1 MQKSLAISGVLL
13 IFLFFGVFSFQS
25 PQRSVRL
32 AGSSLLFNRPYLS
45 RLSAV
50 MSMEAWLDCASW
62 SHSEAWDDHQKN
74 LSFDRVLVRENQTR
88 LIESLPVSSSKSI
101 GIISNNGVKITDHL
115 TGRLLGALA
124 EVSSATG
131 QDAALALVGSV
142 DWIVLRCIGSW
153 QMIPVENL
161 IAACD
166 GTGTK
171 LAVFV
176 NTFEDLPGILYSL
189 ELGPHAVILDS
200 SLKLW
205 DAYDT
210 FKLNSNSKK
219 LLTAESAGKVHE
231 DDSSDAEDGL
241 LTAVVTSISSGGIGD
256 RVCIDLIQLLR
267 DGEGLFI
274 GSSAKLLALVH
285 GETFEGEY
293 VPSRPFRV
301 NAGPVHSY
309 VLMADGSTKYLS
321 ELKAGDSVKVV
332 DGTGGSV
339 SDGKSGEQGALRW
352 RAVTVGR
359 CKIESR
365 PTLIVTYKYTST
377 SHVSDPLNQ
386 NREAV
391 NMVFEGQIFLQQ
403 AETVRLICPIT
414 NTSTNTNTGATEG
427 TQNQSQDQVQDPE
440 QISGAAVITH
450 IDTHMHTHRA
460 IPVTEIK
467 IGDEI
472 YVLKNSRG
480 THVGNRV
487 TATVVEK

>member
-1 MQKSLAISGVLL
+1 
-13 IFLFFGVFSFQS
+13 
-25 PQRSVRL
+25 
-32 AGSSLLFNRPYLS
+32 
-45 RLSAV
+45 
-50 MSMEAWLDCASW
+50 MSMEAWLDYTSW
-62 SHSEAWDDHQKN
+62 SDNETWDDHEKN
-74 LSFDRVLVRENQTR
+74 LSPDRILVRENQTR
-88 LIESLPVSSSKSI
+88 LIESLTVSSSNPI
-101 GIISNNGVKITDHL
+101 GIISNNGIKITDPL

-176 NTFEDLPGILYSL
+176 NTLEDLPGILYSL
-189 ELGPHAVILDS
+189 ELGPHAVIMDS
-200 SLKLW
+200 STKLW

-210 FKLNSNSKK
+210 FKLNENSKEI
-219 LLTAESAGKVHE
+219 LSSDSVGKVHE
-231 DDSSDAEDGL
+231 DDSGDAEGGL
-241 LTAVVTSISSGGIGD
+241 LTAVVTGVSSGGIGD
-256 RVCIDLIQLLR
+256 RVCIDLIQLLK

-332 DGTGGSV
+332 DGTAGGV
-339 SDGKSGEQGALRW
+339 SGAKSGQQGALKW

-377 SHVSDPLNQ
+377 PRVADPLIQ
-386 NREAV
+386 NHAAI
-391 NMVFEGQIFLQQ
+391 NKVFEGQIFLQQ
-403 AETVRLICPIT
+403 AETVRLICPFPK
-414 NTSTNTNTGATEG
+414 TSTSTGASEEN
-427 TQNQSQDQVQDPE
+427 QNQVQDPN
-440 QISGAAVITH
+440 QISGNSGITR
-450 IDTHMHTHRA
+450 MLTHRA
-460 IPVTEIK
+460 TPVTEIK

-472 YVLKNSRG
+472 YVLKNSLG

>member
-1 MQKSLAISGVLL
+1 MRKSFAFSGVLL
-13 IFLFFGVFSFQS
+13 IYLFFGVFSFQA
-25 PQRSVRL
+25 PKRSVRL
-32 AGSSLLFNRPYLS
+32 AGSSLLFERPYLS

-50 MSMEAWLDCASW
+50 MSMEAWLDYTSW
-62 SHSEAWDDHQKN
+62 SHYETWDGHEKN
-74 LSFDRVLVRENQTR
+74 LSFDRVLVRENETKV
-88 LIESLPVSSSKSI
+88 IESLAVSSSKSV
-101 GIISNNGVKITDHL
+101 GIISKNGIKITDLL

-176 NTFEDLPGILYSL
+176 NTLEDLPGILYSL
-189 ELGPHAVILDS
+189 ELGPHAVIMGP
-200 SLKLW
+200 SLTLW
-205 DAYDT
+205 DAFDT

-219 LLTAESAGKVHE
+219 LLSAESVGKVQS
-231 DDSSDAEDGL
+231 DDSSDAENGL
-241 LTAVVTSISSGGIGD
+241 LTAEVTSISSGGIGD
-256 RVCIDLIQLLR
+256 RVCIDLIQLLE

-321 ELKAGDSVKVV
+321 EIKAGDSVKVV
-332 DGTGGSV
+332 DGAGGGATG
-339 SDGKSGEQGALRW
+339 GKSGALKW

-377 SHVSDPLNQ
+377 PRVSDPLKE
-386 NREAV
+386 NRDLLKK
-391 NMVFEGQIFLQQ
+391 VFEGQIFLQQ
-403 AETVRLICPIT
+403 AETVRLVCPFPNT
-414 NTSTNTNTGATEG
+414 DTSNTSASEG
-427 TQNQSQDQVQDPE
+427 NQNQFQNQVQDPN
-440 QISGAAVITH
+440 QITGTAVI
-450 IDTHMHTHRA
+450 MQAHTHRA

-472 YVLKNSRG
+472 YVLKNSLG

>member
-1 MQKSLAISGVLL
+1 MWKSFALPGVLL
-13 IFLFFGVFSFQS
+13 IYLFFGVFSFQY

-32 AGSSLLFNRPYLS
+32 AGSSLLFKRTYLR

-50 MSMEAWLDCASW
+50 MSMEAWLDYTSW
-62 SHSEAWDDHQKN
+62 SDYEAWDDHKEN
-74 LSFDRVLVRENQTR
+74 LSFDRVLVRETQTR
-88 LIESLPVSSSKSI
+88 LVECPAVNSCTSV
-101 GIISNNGVKITDHL
+101 GIISNNGIKITDPL

-124 EVSSATG
+124 EVSSASG

-176 NTFEDLPGILYSL
+176 NTLEDLPGILYSL
-189 ELGPHAVILDS
+189 ELGPHAVIMDP
-200 SLKLW
+200 SLSLW
-205 DAYDT
+205 DAFDT
-210 FKLNSNSKK
+210 FKLNSDSKK
-219 LLTAESAGKVHE
+219 FLSAKSVGKVHS
-231 DDSSDAEDGL
+231 DDSCDAEDGL

-256 RVCIDLIQLLR
+256 RVCIDLIQLLK

-332 DGTGGSV
+332 DGTGG
-339 SDGKSGEQGALRW
+339 GKIGGQGALKW

-377 SHVSDPLNQ
+377 SHTADPSNQ
-386 NREAV
+386 NCDLITKH
-391 NMVFEGQIFLQQ
+391 FEGQIFLQQ
-403 AETVRLICPIT
+403 AETVRLICPFPNI
-414 NTSTNTNTGATEG
+414 NTSTIEG
-427 TQNQSQDQVQDPE
+427 NQNQFQNEVQDPD
-440 QISGAAVITH
+440 QISGSAVITH
-450 IDTHMHTHRA
+450 TDTHRA

-472 YVLKNSRG
+472 YVLKNNFG

>member
-1 MQKSLAISGVLL
+1 MQKSFAFSGVLL
-13 IFLFFGVFSFQS
+13 IYLSFGVFSFQS
-25 PQRSVRL
+25 PERSVRL
-32 AGSSLLFNRPYLS
+32 ARSSLLFKRSYLR

-50 MSMEAWLDCASW
+50 MSMEAWLDYTSW
-62 SHSEAWDDHQKN
+62 SDYETWDDHEKN
-74 LSFDRVLVRENQTR
+74 LSPDRILVRENQTR
-88 LIESLPVSSSKSI
+88 LIESLTVGSSKSV
-101 GIISNNGVKITDHL
+101 GIISNNGIKITDPL

-189 ELGPHAVILDS
+189 ELGPHAVIMDS
-200 SLKLW
+200 SPKLW

-210 FKLNSNSKK
+210 FNLNENSKK
-219 LLTAESAGKVHE
+219 LLSSESVGKVHS
-231 DDSSDAEDGL
+231 DDSCDTEGGL
-241 LTAVVTSISSGGIGD
+241 LTAAVTSVSSGGIGD
-256 RVCIDLIQLLR
+256 RVCIDLIQLLK

-332 DGTGGSV
+332 DGTGGGV
-339 SDGKSGEQGALRW
+339 SDGKSGQQVALKW

-377 SHVSDPLNQ
+377 SRVSDPLNQ
-386 NREAV
+386 NHDLV
-391 NMVFEGQIFLQQ
+391 NKVFVGQIFLQQ
-403 AETVRLICPIT
+403 AETVRLICPFP
-414 NTSTNTNTGATEG
+414 NTSTSTGANEG
-427 TQNQSQDQVQDPE
+427 RLNRFQNQVQGSN
-440 QISGAAVITH
+440 QISGTAEITH
-450 IDTHMHTHRA
+450 THTHRA
-460 IPVTEIK
+460 IPVTEINT
-467 IGDEI
+467 GDEI
-472 YVLKNSRG
+472 YVLMNSLG

-487 TATVVEK
+487 TASVVEK

>member
-1 MQKSLAISGVLL
+1 MWKSFALSGILL
-13 IFLFFGVFSFQS
+13 TYLFFGVLSFQS

-32 AGSSLLFNRPYLS
+32 AGSSLLFKRSHLE

-50 MSMEAWLDCASW
+50 MSMEAWLDNTSW
-62 SHSEAWDDHQKN
+62 SDYETWDDHEKN
-74 LSFDRVLVRENQTR
+74 LSPNRILVRENQTR
-88 LIESLPVSSSKSI
+88 LIESLTGSSSKSI
-101 GIISNNGVKITDHL
+101 GIISNNGIKITDPL

-142 DWIVLRCIGSW
+142 DWIVLRCIGTW

-176 NTFEDLPGILYSL
+176 NTLEDLPGILYSL
-189 ELGPHAVILDS
+189 ELGPHAVIMDS
-200 SLKLW
+200 SPKLW

-210 FKLNSNSKK
+210 FKVNENSKK
-219 LLTAESAGKVHE
+219 ILLTDSVGKVHN

-241 LTAVVTSISSGGIGD
+241 LTAVVTGVSSGGIGD

-332 DGTGGSV
+332 DGTGGGV
-339 SDGKSGEQGALRW
+339 TDGKSGQQGALKW

-365 PTLIVTYKYTST
+365 PTLIVTYKFTST

-386 NREAV
+386 NHDLM
-391 NMVFEGQIFLQQ
+391 NKVFQGQIFLQQ
-403 AETVRLICPIT
+403 AETVRLICPFP
-414 NTSTNTNTGATEG
+414 NTNTKTRTGASEG
-427 TQNQSQDQVQDPE
+427 NQNQFQNKVKDPKE
-440 QISGAAVITH
+440 ISGTAVITH
-450 IDTHMHTHRA
+450 AHTHRA

-472 YVLKNSRG
+472 YVLKNSLG

>member
-1 MQKSLAISGVLL
+1 MQKSFAFSGVLL
-13 IFLFFGVFSFQS
+13 IYFFFGVFSFQS
-25 PQRSVRL
+25 PERSVRL
-32 AGSSLLFNRPYLS
+32 AGSSLLFNRSYLR

-50 MSMEAWLDCASW
+50 MSMEAWLDYTIW
-62 SHSEAWDDHQKN
+62 SYSETWDDHEKN
-74 LSFDRVLVRENQTR
+74 LSPDRILVRENQTR
-88 LIESLPVSSSKSI
+88 LIESLTVSSSESI
-101 GIISNNGVKITDHL
+101 GIISNNGIKITYPF

-124 EVSSATG
+124 EVSSAAG
-131 QDAALALVGSV
+131 QDAALAFVGSV

-176 NTFEDLPGILYSL
+176 NTLEDLPGILYSL
-189 ELGPHAVILDS
+189 ELGPHAVIMDS
-200 SLKLW
+200 SPKLW
-205 DAYDT
+205 DAYST
-210 FKLNSNSKK
+210 FKLNENSKK
-219 LLTAESAGKVHE
+219 LLSAESVGKVHS
-231 DDSSDAEDGL
+231 DDLGDAEDGL
-241 LTAVVTSISSGGIGD
+241 LTAVVTGVSSGGIGD
-256 RVCIDLIQLLR
+256 RVCIDLIQLLK

-332 DGTGGSV
+332 DGTGGGV
-339 SDGKSGEQGALRW
+339 SDGKSGQQGALKW

-377 SHVSDPLNQ
+377 PRVSDPLHQ
-386 NREAV
+386 NHDLMNE
-391 NMVFEGQIFLQQ
+391 VFEGQIFLQQ
-403 AETVRLICPIT
+403 AETVRLICPFP
-414 NTSTNTNTGATEG
+414 NTSTSTGAGEG
-427 TQNQSQDQVQDPE
+427 YQNQFQNQVQGSN
-440 QISGAAVITH
+440 QISAVITH
-450 IDTHMHTHRA
+450 THTHRA

-472 YVLKNSRG
+472 YVLKNSLG

>member
-1 MQKSLAISGVLL
+1 MQKSFAFSGVLL
-13 IFLFFGVFSFQS
+13 IYLIFGVFSFRS
-25 PQRSVRL
+25 PERSVRL
-32 AGSSLLFNRPYLS
+32 AGSSLLFKKTYLS

-50 MSMEAWLDCASW
+50 MSMEAWLDYTSW
-62 SHSEAWDDHQKN
+62 SDSETWDDHEKN
-74 LSFDRVLVRENQTR
+74 LSPNRILVRENQTR
-88 LIESLPVSSSKSI
+88 LIESLTVSSSKSI
-101 GIISNNGVKITDHL
+101 GILSNNGIKITDPL

-124 EVSSATG
+124 KVSSATG

-176 NTFEDLPGILYSL
+176 NTLEDLPGILYSL
-189 ELGPHAVILDS
+189 ELGPHAVIMDPS
-200 SLKLW
+200 SPKLW
-205 DAYDT
+205 DAYET
-210 FKLNSNSKK
+210 LKLNDNSKK
-219 LLTAESAGKVHE
+219 ILSAESVGKVHG
-231 DDSSDAEDGL
+231 DYSSDAEDGL
-241 LTAVVTSISSGGIGD
+241 LTAVVTSVSSGGVGD
-256 RVCIDLIQLLR
+256 RVCIDLIQLLK

-321 ELKAGDSVKVV
+321 ELRAGDCVKVV
-332 DGTGGSV
+332 DGTGGGV
-339 SDGKSGEQGALRW
+339 SDGKSGEQGALKW

-365 PTLIVTYKYTST
+365 PTLIVSYKYTSAPR
-377 SHVSDPLNQ
+377 VPDPLNQ
-386 NREAV
+386 NHAAISK
-391 NMVFEGQIFLQQ
+391 VFEGQIFLQQ
-403 AETVRLICPIT
+403 AETVRLICPLP
-414 NTSTNTNTGATEG
+414 NTNTRTSTVASEG
-427 TQNQSQDQVQDPE
+427 NQNQFQNQVQG
-440 QISGAAVITH
+440 SNHSSAVITH
-450 IDTHMHTHRA
+450 THTHRA
-460 IPVTEIK
+460 VPVTEIM
-467 IGDEI
+467 IGDKI
-472 YVLKNSRG
+472 FVLKNNLG